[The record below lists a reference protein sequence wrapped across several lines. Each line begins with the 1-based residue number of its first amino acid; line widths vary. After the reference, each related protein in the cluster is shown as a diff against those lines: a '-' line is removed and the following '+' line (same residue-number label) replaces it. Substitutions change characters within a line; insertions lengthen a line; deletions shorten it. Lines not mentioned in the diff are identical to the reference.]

1 MFEFYRIVVNPNT
14 QKEEIKK
21 FIFEETPETI
31 ELKEKLKKAKDEYE
45 EYEISYIE
53 WYYHTH
59 REERSYPISLSEA
72 VFRGDKFI
80 GFMRNGVFFTVDDQ
94 ERLVYEQKGQ
104 GAQVETS
111 LKIRRRQ

>member
-31 ELKEKLKKAKDEYE
+31 ELKEKLEKAKDEYE

-59 REERSYPISLSEA
+59 REEKSFPISLSES
-72 VFRGDKFI
+72 VFREDRFVGC
-80 GFMRNGVFFTVDDQ
+80 MRNGVFYTIDDK
-94 ERLVYEQKGQ
+94 ETLIYEQKGQ

-111 LKIRRRQ
+111 LKIRRR